1 MAAGPGNSRPAS
13 AFAIALSIP
22 AMFVRR
28 PLGDAR
34 SRSLEAGE
42 PIAEAIFVKIALTV
56 TEAAL
61 TPIKGTSGP
70 AAYPD
75 MAMIRLFLAGDGM
88 TGRGIEQILHRP
100 GEPQIFED
108 CLKSALGPL
117 LAASRT
123 LRRYEEKSNE

>member
-1 MAAGPGNSRPAS
+1 
-13 AFAIALSIP
+13 
-22 AMFVRR
+22 MFVRR

-61 TPIKGTSGP
+61 TPIKETSGP

-75 MAMIRLFLAGDGM
+75 MAMIRLFLAGDVIDR
-88 TGRGIEQILHRP
+88 TADRTDPSPPGRISDIGVYVTVR
-100 GEPQIFED
+100 G
-108 CLKSALGPL
+108 AVAVAG
-117 LAASRT
+117 
-123 LRRYEEKSNE
+123 